1 MLKSERHGAV
11 LRSGYG
17 LQDPIVNI
25 MEQCHDMYCRDASK
39 DLMGEFHH
47 MYMCRHAEIGE
58 NLKRQ
63 SQNMHVNMLRSE
75 ITKWNSLTI
84 YCIMCIHTC

>member
-1 MLKSERHGAV
+1 M
-11 LRSGYG
+11 G
-17 LQDPIVNI
+17 LSYDMDMDCKILVNI

-47 MYMCRHAEIGE
+47 MYICRHAEIGE

-63 SQNMHVNMLRSE
+63 SQNMYACKHA
-75 ITKWNSLTI
+75 
-84 YCIMCIHTC
+84 